1 MRSYSSVRFTI
12 LIYMARDERAVGV
25 EWLKENPVGA
35 PFDSDEQVYTVKA
48 KKLIVFSAGALGS
61 PAILERSGIGG
72 KDITS
77 KFDIDCRVDLPG
89 VGENYMGMDDSIA
102 YWVFV
107 LINNQITISS
117 SAPMIASE
125 DAETLDSIFYAE
137 KCEKLDGLSILNA
150 ANHSPPDDVRQR

>member
-1 MRSYSSVRFTI
+1 MSRGLTDGSNDFGTVDRYGRWPKNIDVQTGTRSDPAHHYIYNNSETKNIFI
-12 LIYMARDERAVGV
+12 LEEARVKRALFEDERAVGV

-48 KKLIVFSAGALGS
+48 KKLVVLSAGALGS

-89 VGENYMGMDDSIA
+89 VGENYMDH
-102 YWVFV
+102 YLVF
-107 LINNQITISS
+107 S
-117 SAPMIASE
+117 
-125 DAETLDSIFYAE
+125 
-137 KCEKLDGLSILNA
+137 
-150 ANHSPPDDVRQR
+150 PDDCQRGRRDP